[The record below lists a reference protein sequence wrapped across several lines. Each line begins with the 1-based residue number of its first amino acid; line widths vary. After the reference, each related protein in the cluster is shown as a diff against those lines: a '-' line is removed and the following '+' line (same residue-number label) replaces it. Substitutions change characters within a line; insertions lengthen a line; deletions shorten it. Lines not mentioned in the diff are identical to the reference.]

1 VGYQWTSVHQR
12 HDTGQEGVRRGIPI
26 PCQLGVRR
34 GFEKLVDVRVT
45 QLPVPAH
52 VSEVVAAE
60 LADAGNDNDR
70 VPSATELASLM
81 TRSPRPVLPLAFLTD
96 VMMWRCVDRPES
108 QQIFSSASKIVS
120 WASFVLT
127 IRFHD

>member
-70 VPSATELASLM
+70 VPSATEAQVGVLDDKIASTGLALGLSHRRYDVALCGQARV
-81 TRSPRPVLPLAFLTD
+81 TTD
-96 VMMWRCVDRPES
+96 LLQRIQDRLVG
-108 QQIFSSASKIVS
+108 ILRA
-120 WASFVLT
+120 
-127 IRFHD
+127 DD